1 MAAGP
6 PRSVFTL
13 RTAVVLVCALLA
25 VGAAIVAVGRLQ
37 TEATAGRDAELEL
50 IALRLDLDQIQDV
63 PWGASPDEGDDPED
77 VRFELADMED
87 RIEGSLARLG
97 RSGGLMDVRAI
108 AAPFERSM
116 VALWEVFDLV
126 SHGRSGATDKASSLA
141 AHQAAASDEALQKA
155 AGRYHDRSTR
165 ALAQARVWSASLI
178 VILFGAFAWSY
189 ARVARARRNAERLTA
204 ENRELLTVSQTEA
217 ITDALTGLRN
227 RRALM
232 ADLDV
237 AKLTAD
243 RNPLMLALFDLDG
256 FKQYNDSF
264 GHPAGD
270 ALLARLGERLA
281 ATIEGIGTAYRM
293 GGDEFCVVASV
304 ADGGA
309 GAIAGLAAA
318 ALSDEGEGFT
328 IGCSYGVALM
338 PADAIAP
345 DMALQLADQRMY
357 QHKTSD
363 RVSATRQSAAVLLQ
377 LIAERSTALEQ
388 HTTDVADLAEVTA
401 VRLGVGVEETER
413 IRLAAELHDVGKAAI
428 PDAILNN
435 PGPLPEDEWEFIRG
449 HTVIG
454 ERIVRAAPA
463 LAHTADLVRWHHE
476 RHDGSGYPDGLS
488 GEEIPLGARIIAV
501 SDAFDAMIAD
511 RPYRAGISIEAAVD
525 ELRRCAGTQF
535 EPAVVDAFVAVLA
548 GGVRCP
554 ELDSNQRP
562 TP

>member
-1 MAAGP
+1 MAAA
-6 PRSVFTL
+6 RRKSVFTL
-13 RTAVVLVCALLA
+13 RTAAVLVCALLA
-25 VGAAIVAVGRLQ
+25 VGAAIVALGRLQ

-50 IALRLDLDQIQDV
+50 VALRLDLAQIQDV

-77 VRFELADMED
+77 VRFELEDMED
-87 RIEGSLARLG
+87 RIEGSLARLS
-97 RSGGLMDVRAI
+97 RNGGLSDARAI

-126 SHGRSGATDKASSLA
+126 SHSRSDATDKASSLA
-141 AHQAAASDEALQKA
+141 AHQTAAADEALQEA
-155 AGRYHDRSTR
+155 AGRYHDQSTQ
-165 ALAQARVWSASLI
+165 ALARARVWSASLI
-178 VILFGAFAWSY
+178 VILFGAFAWFY
-189 ARVARARRNAERLTA
+189 ARVARARRNAEQLTA
-204 ENRELLTVSQTEA
+204 ENRDLLAVSQAEA

-232 ADLDV
+232 ADLEV
-237 AKLTAD
+237 ARPTAEGK
-243 RNPLMLALFDLDG
+243 PLMLALFDLDG

-281 ATIEGIGTAYRM
+281 TTLEGIGTAYRM
-293 GGDEFCVVASV
+293 GGDEFCVVASA

-309 GAIAGLAAA
+309 DAIAGLAAA

-328 IGCSYGVALM
+328 IRCSYGVALM
-338 PADAIAP
+338 PADAIGP
-345 DMALQLADQRMY
+345 DMALQVADQRMY

-363 RVSATRQSAAVLLQ
+363 RVSATRQTAAVLLQ
-377 LIAERSTALEQ
+377 VIAERSTALDQ

-401 VRLGVGVEETER
+401 ARLGVGVDETER

-435 PGPLPEDEWEFIRG
+435 PGPLRAEEWEFIRG

-476 RHDGSGYPDGLS
+476 RHDGTGYPDGLKA
-488 GEEIPLGARIIAV
+488 EEIPLGARIIAV

-511 RPYRAGISIEAAVD
+511 RPYRAGIAVDAAVG

-535 EPAVVDAFVAVLA
+535 DPVVVDAFVAVLD
-548 GGVRCP
+548 GS
-554 ELDSNQRP
+554 DSLIAQ
-562 TP
+562 